1 MKVVSETVSIGGKD
15 LFVHHWNKEKS
26 NSSVI
31 VVYHGFLGTFLCI
44 QKRRTNTVS
53 LFGALLLSMSETLE
67 LRDLY
72 HLYLEHCCSA

>member
-31 VVYHGFLGTFLCI
+31 VVYHGFLGTFYAYKKGGPTQFLYWSTAA
-44 QKRRTNTVS
+44 QH
-53 LFGALLLSMSETLE
+53 E
-67 LRDLY
+67 RDLR
-72 HLYLEHCCSA
+72 A